1 MKKII
6 IFIAVFTFCCKL
18 NAQQDN
24 DTSVF
29 TKIYYPS
36 GKISSEGYIRN
47 NKPDGYWKTYS
58 EKGLL
63 VSEGNRKNFELDGL
77 WKFYNDSSK
86 LFMTINYANGKKNGF
101 KTTYNEI
108 GKIEEN
114 FKDDIKEGLTIC
126 YYGDSI
132 IKSITN
138 FVNGKENGLS
148 KEFSKEGVII
158 SIVEYKYGFVL
169 NREYINRYN
178 GNAKK
183 HGIWKTFYP
192 NDFVKTEESYKNGLK
207 DGFFKT
213 FDIDGNLV
221 SIKKYIDDEL
231 QEDDPE
237 VIKLDIKT
245 DYYETGNIKTVGSY
259 KNDIPEGVRRDY
271 KIDGT
276 IESAKIF
283 RNGNIV
289 GDGII
294 DEKGYRQGNWKEFY
308 ETGELKAEGTYKNNE
323 KIGLWKWY
331 YKNGKLDQIGS
342 YGVGEK
348 PEGKWKWYFENGNI
362 LMEESFYL
370 GIPDGE
376 YKEYNDSGIVIVE
389 GQYIE
394 GMEDGLWKYNIGD
407 SRQEGNYKEGM
418 KDGIW
423 KYYFSD
429 GKLSYEGK
437 FYQDNP
443 DGRHVSYF
451 DNGRIREEGNYEV
464 GKKQGE
470 WKYYNEE
477 GDLLIIITYNFDKEE
492 KFDNVKIKPEL
503 IED

>member
-6 IFIAVFTFCCKL
+6 IFTYVLIFCL
-18 NAQQDN
+18 QLIAQQKN
-24 DTSVF
+24 DTMIF
-29 TKIYYPS
+29 TKIYYS
-36 GKISSEGYIRN
+36 NGKISSEGFIRN

-58 EKGLL
+58 EKGIL
-63 VSEGNRKNFELDGL
+63 VSEGNRKNFELDSL

-86 LFMTINYANGKKNGF
+86 LFMTVNYVKGKKNGF

-108 GKIEEN
+108 GKICEN
-114 FKDDIKEGLTIC
+114 YKEDIKEGLTI
-126 YYGDSI
+126 YFYGDTI
-132 IKSITN
+132 IRKTVN

-148 KEFSKEGVII
+148 KEYSNEGLII
-158 SIVEYKYGFVL
+158 SLVDYKFGFVV

-178 GNAKK
+178 GGGKK
-183 HGIWKTFYP
+183 QGIWKTFYS
-192 NDFVKTEESYKNGLK
+192 NDFTKTEESYRNGLK
-207 DGFFKT
+207 NGFFKI
-213 FDIDGNLV
+213 FDLEGNLI

-237 VIKLDIKT
+237 VVKLEIKT

-259 KNDIPEGVRRDY
+259 KNNIPEGVRRDY
-271 KIDGT
+271 KIDGS

-294 DEKGYRQGNWKEFY
+294 DEKGYKQGKWNEFY
-308 ETGELKAEGTYKNNE
+308 ETGELRAEGNYKNNE

-342 YGVGEK
+342 YIVGEQTD
-348 PEGKWKWYFENGNI
+348 GDWKWYFENGKI
-362 LMEESFYL
+362 MMEETFYK
-370 GIPDGE
+370 GKPDGL
-376 YKEYNDSGIVIVE
+376 YKEYSDSGIVILE

-394 GMEDGLWKYNIGD
+394 GLEDGLWKYFIGD

-418 KDGIW
+418 KEGDW
-423 KYYFSD
+423 KYYYSN

-443 DGRHVSYF
+443 NGRHISFYV
-451 DNGRIREEGNYEV
+451 NGKIKEDGNYEV
-464 GKKQGE
+464 GKKQGD
-470 WKYYNEE
+470 WKYYDENGE
-477 GDLLIIITYNFDKEE
+477 LFLTITYEFDKEI
-492 KFDNVKIKPEL
+492 KFNNFKIKPEL
-503 IED
+503 IEN